1 MYIYFLKR
9 LNLIFFLFVLPTSM
23 LAQSEFT
30 QKERYIDN
38 EGLHFDIKLAGT
50 RIAESQVEQ
59 FLVSY
64 FKLNKSNTFRVVRK
78 LKVDEGE
85 EHIRYAHFVENRK
98 VIGSEV
104 IGHFRNGIL
113 EGYNGILYKAAEQ
126 LAIVDQEMA
135 LEKALTFVNA
145 EQYMWQNK
153 SEELMLKSWT
163 NDSDATFYPKAEL
176 VYVPQEFDYNK
187 PLVLCYAFEIYAL
200 SPLVRNRIYISAMDG
215 SVWANEE
222 LIHIADANGV
232 ANTKYRGNRSIVS
245 DSVAVD
251 TFRLRETG
259 RGNGIET
266 YNLKQGKSYA
276 NAVDFIDDDNYWN
289 NYNANF
295 DEVAGD
301 AHYGA
306 EITYDYYFDKFN
318 RNSYDDN
325 GAKIR
330 SYVHYSANYS
340 NAFWNGYAMTYGD
353 GNGTSVLP
361 LISID
366 VCGHEISHAVTTNS
380 ANLVYSYESG
390 ALNESFSDIFGNAI
404 EYYADSNL
412 FNWRMGEDITSSG
425 RGLRNM
431 ANPNAYGDPNTYKG
445 KYWHTSS
452 SDNGGVHTNSGVQN
466 YWFYLLCEG
475 DTGTNDNGDYYFVDS
490 LGMLKAEAIAYRN
503 LTVYLTSSSDYE
515 EARYYAIR
523 SAADLFGECS
533 NEVIATT
540 NAWYAVG
547 VGDKY
552 DSLLVT
558 ADFQADTAFC
568 YASEG
573 VQFRNKSA
581 NALSY
586 KWYFGDADSSSVKD
600 PKHFYPSEG
609 IYTVKLIAEGC
620 FGNVFDTMEK
630 LNYLTIDSTRDICN
644 AVLMPVN
651 ANDTVYACN
660 GFLYDNG
667 GENNYSDLAKD
678 TITIWFGANDSAQI
692 SFEEFGYENKFDS
705 LYVYDGFSTNGKLLG
720 AYTGFTLPNGGNPIK
735 VDSGAVTITHFSD
748 TYVNEIGFKLRFE
761 AFRPKI
767 QHMRT
772 PDTLVC
778 YKQQLAIE
786 VNGSGGDV
794 LDYEYYWNGVF
805 GDSIVFLAPERDTVL
820 YLKFGDACRRDFV
833 YDTIYISVRDSLKL
847 ESIADT
853 TLCYLQ
859 DIQLVAKGS
868 GGDTTNYIFTWSPNL
883 TNLNPWNTE
892 FSKTQFV
899 QVALADGCSEQMDTI
914 GFNVYVRDS
923 IQFAKTADATLCEGD
938 SIELFVDVNG
948 GLNSFAFQSSLAISG
963 GPDTAFSTLVK
974 PIGPGLHKYWI
985 SFTDQCTDTK
995 DTAFYAIT
1003 MLDSLKL
1010 SLTKDTTICYGTSIQ
1025 LIASAS
1031 GGKNAKLFDW
1041 GNGFVTDSTHVF
1053 SPKITTLYTLN
1064 LKDGCSAYEPINT
1077 VLVTVLDSLQ
1087 VAITA
1092 LDTACYG
1099 ESLVVSAVASGGSSA
1114 TYSYNWQNAVVA
1126 GSSFTSSIWS
1136 DTAINVVFSDGC
1148 SSPSASAIKNIIV
1161 RNPLSLKHAS
1171 DTFICLNESLNL
1183 SPILDGGVGNYV
1195 MSWDNGLG
1203 TGLTKVVSPTVN
1215 TTYQVM
1221 LSDNCSKPLYANINV
1236 VVNPLPIIDMD
1247 ANPKQTCQF
1256 KPVVFTNKS
1265 LAGVGSTYVW
1275 YFGDGDSSKIEN
1287 STHSYKSEGNYTTK
1301 LKVTNEF
1308 GCTDLAKSNFTIEI
1322 QSAPKSMFIPN
1333 KLEGDFFNAEILFN
1347 NVSTGGKNYLWN
1359 FDDGSLSSE
1368 ENPTY
1373 RFRDTG
1379 YFTVYLVVSNDV
1391 GCFDTSSVEIRIKD
1405 VFYMYVPNAFSPN
1418 SDGVNDVFHLQYR
1431 GISDFNLTVFNRWG
1445 EILWHTNKPDES
1457 WDGKYQGKLVEQ
1469 GVYFYSISG
1478 SSNLG
1483 NAFGEKGTLTIFS
1496 GR

>member
-1 MYIYFLKR
+1 MTAKYL
-9 LNLIFFLFVLPTSM
+9 LNITLIMLFFGLPLGLS
-23 LAQSEFT
+23 AQ
-30 QKERYIDN
+30 N
-38 EGLHFDIKLAGT
+38 ESVGQSRFIENKGLHFDIKLEGI
-50 RIAESQVEQ
+50 RLAESQVPQ
-59 FLVSY
+59 Y
-64 FKLNKSNTFRVVRK
+64 FAYYFELDKQSNF
-78 LKVDEGE
+78 KVLRRFTDSEDVL
-85 EHIRYAHFVENRK
+85 HIRYAHFIASNK
-98 VIGSEV
+98 VLGSEI

-113 EGYNGILYKAAEQ
+113 ESFNGILYNSKGQKPLFE
-126 LAIVDQEMA
+126 ESEA
-135 LEKALTFVNA
+135 LQSALQNTNA
-145 EQYMWQNK
+145 EYYIWQDQA
-153 SEELMLKSWT
+153 EELMLKSLT
-163 NDSDATFYPKAEL
+163 NDSNATFYPKAEL

-200 SPLVRNRIYISAMDG
+200 SPLLRNRIYISAMDG
-215 SVWANEE
+215 SVWAKEE

-232 ANTKYRGNRSIVS
+232 ANTKYRGNRNIVS
-245 DSVAVD
+245 DSIAVD

-330 SYVHYSANYS
+330 SYVHYSSNYS

-404 EYYADSNL
+404 EYYADSSL

-425 RGLRNM
+425 NGLRNM
-431 ANPNAYGDPNTYKG
+431 ANPKAYGDPNTYKG
-445 KYWHTSS
+445 KYWHTAS

-503 LTVYLTSSSDYE
+503 LTVYLTSTSDYE

-552 DSLLVT
+552 DSLQVT

-568 YASEG
+568 YTSEG
-573 VQFRNKSA
+573 VQFRNKST

-586 KWYFGDADSSSVKD
+586 KWYFGNADSSSVKD

-644 AVLMPVN
+644 AVLMPLN

-678 TITIWFGANDSAQI
+678 TITIWFGMNDSAQI

-705 LYVYDGFSTNGKLLG
+705 VYVYDGFSTDGKLLG

-748 TYVNEIGFKLRFE
+748 TYVNDIGFKLRFE

-767 QHMRT
+767 QHTRT

-820 YLKFGDACRRDFV
+820 YLKFGDVCRQDFV

-847 ESIADT
+847 EPIADT
-853 TLCYLQ
+853 TLCFLQ
-859 DIQLVAKGS
+859 DIQLIAKGS
-868 GGDTTNYIFTWSPNL
+868 GGDTTNYFFTWLPNL

-892 FSKTQFV
+892 FSKTQFL

-914 GFNVYVRDS
+914 GFNVYVKDS
-923 IQFAKTADATLCEGD
+923 IQFTKTADTMLCEGD
-938 SIELFVDVNG
+938 SIELHVDVNG

-974 PIGPGLHKYWI
+974 PVGRGLHKYWI

-1010 SLTKDTTICYGTSIQ
+1010 SLTKDTTICYGTSVQ

-1041 GNGFVTDSTHVF
+1041 GNGFVTDSIQVF
-1053 SPKITTLYTLN
+1053 SPQNTTLYAIN
-1064 LKDGCSAYEPINT
+1064 LKDGCSAYEPIKT

-1087 VAITA
+1087 VVIAA

-1099 ESLVVSAVASGGSSA
+1099 ESLVVSAVASGGKPA
-1114 TYSYNWQNAVVA
+1114 TYSYNWQNALIA

-1136 DTAINVVFSDGC
+1136 DTAINVLLSDGC
-1148 SSPSASAIKNIIV
+1148 SFPSASAIKSIVV
-1161 RNPLSLKHAS
+1161 RNPLILKHAT

-1183 SPILDGGVGNYV
+1183 LPILNGGAGNYV
-1195 MSWDNGLG
+1195 LSWDNGLG
-1203 TGLTKVVSPTVN
+1203 SGLTKVVSPTVN
-1215 TTYQVM
+1215 TTYQVI
-1221 LSDNCSKPLYANINV
+1221 LSDNCSEPLYANINV
-1236 VVNPLPIIDMD
+1236 VVNPLPVIDM
-1247 ANPKQTCQF
+1247 AVEPKESCQF
-1256 KPVVFTNKS
+1256 RPITYTNKS
-1265 LAGVGSTYVW
+1265 VAGPGSKYIWYFGDNKTSNLENPTHSFTVLGLFIPILEVTNEFGCSDIKVGDYGVNIVAAPQARIWQSKIESDVLNATIDFGNRSRYATENVW
-1275 YFGDGDSSKIEN
+1275 YFGDGDFSADFDVSH
-1287 STHSYKSEGNYTTK
+1287 TYKDSG
-1301 LKVTNEF
+1301 
-1308 GCTDLAKSNFTIEI
+1308 
-1322 QSAPKSMFIPN
+1322 
-1333 KLEGDFFNAEILFN
+1333 
-1347 NVSTGGKNYLWN
+1347 
-1359 FDDGSLSSE
+1359 
-1368 ENPTY
+1368 TY
-1373 RFRDTG
+1373 
-1379 YFTVYLVVSNDV
+1379 VVQLIVSNQV
-1391 GCFDTSSVEIRIKD
+1391 GCVDTNSVEIRIKD

-1418 SDGVNDVFHLQYR
+1418 SDGVNEVFHLQYR
-1431 GISDFNLTVFNRWG
+1431 GISDFNLSIFNRWG
-1445 EILWHTNKPDES
+1445 EILWHTDKPDES
-1457 WDGKYQGKLVEQ
+1457 WDGKYQGELVEQ

-1478 SSNLG
+1478 STNLG